1 MNLFTRSKKK
11 EALDCKHMCVDSY
24 ATLSSWLW
32 SGASALELTYNE
44 WQLFFPWMATLIHQ
58 SLILEDAGSLR
69 PFSLGAGFLAAAVP
83 RVLMLSSMSFIQI
96 HAE

>member
-1 MNLFTRSKKK
+1 MQTHVCGLLRNLILM
-11 EALDCKHMCVDSY
+11 ALVSGF
-24 ATLSSWLW
+24 S
-32 SGASALELTYNE
+32 SGATHNE

-58 SLILEDAGSLR
+58 SLIFEDAGSLR
-69 PFSLGAGFLAAAVP
+69 PFSLVASFLAAAVP